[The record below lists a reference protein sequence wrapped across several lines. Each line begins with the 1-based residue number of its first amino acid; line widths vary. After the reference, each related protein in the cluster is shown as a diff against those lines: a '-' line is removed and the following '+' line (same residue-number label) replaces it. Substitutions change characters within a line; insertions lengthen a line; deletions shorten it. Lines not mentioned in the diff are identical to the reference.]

1 MIFTEIFP
9 IFNIKGKEGKQKMR
23 SVKKHMYNGI
33 LLILLPALF
42 LFHVQAADAQPTV
55 SVESISTNGAG
66 AGELLEVDIMLKNN
80 PGTVS
85 LTVPVVWDAGVL
97 SLVEVKNTEGVIPS
111 WRGMSD
117 LTGVTGKYY
126 AAWNNDARPSG
137 NITENGVLCTMVFR
151 LNRGMAAGE
160 KTTVRIDR
168 EDWLL
173 SIMDFDMRD
182 YSRGEV
188 PGIVFT
194 YTDGTVTSTAAGGG
208 KHTVRGTIT
217 SFGSETDDIL
227 VRLIRAETS
236 ETVQTVTVRGNSAA
250 YCFTDVEPG
259 TYIIRVSK
267 NSHVSREFR
276 ILIGN

>member
-1 MIFTEIFP
+1 
-9 IFNIKGKEGKQKMR
+9 MR

-182 YSRGEV
+182 YARGEV

-194 YTDGTVTSTAAGGG
+194 YTDGTVTSAAAGGG